1 MISMKI
7 STERLCIRN
16 AETTDALGVYELM
29 SDEQTALQTGFSPM
43 SHPSEAEGKI
53 RKELVTG
60 NLFVITKRKKH
71 KRWLAYLSYILAHFK
86 KRTETLQTIKSAIS
100 STKKHEGMGIWQ
112 KP

>member
-1 MISMKI
+1 MKI

-60 NLFVITKRKKH
+60 NLFVITKKEEAQKV
-71 KRWLAYLSYILAHFK
+71 IGVFHFK

-100 STKKHEGMGIWQ
+100 STKKHEGMGI
-112 KP
+112 

>member
-1 MISMKI
+1 MKI

-53 RKELVTG
+53 RKELV
-60 NLFVITKRKKH
+60 NR
-71 KRWLAYLSYILAHFK
+71 
-86 KRTETLQTIKSAIS
+86 
-100 STKKHEGMGIWQ
+100 
-112 KP
+112 

>member
-1 MISMKI
+1 MKI

-60 NLFVITKRKKH
+60 NLFVITKKEE
-71 KRWLAYLSYILAHFK
+71 A
-86 KRTETLQTIKSAIS
+86 
-100 STKKHEGMGIWQ
+100 Q
-112 KP
+112 KVIGSI

>member
-1 MISMKI
+1 MKI

-60 NLFVITKRKKH
+60 NQLFPNFPFCFARMAHRGETGLESGLFVTHQFID
-71 KRWLAYLSYILAHFK
+71 A
-86 KRTETLQTIKSAIS
+86 
-100 STKKHEGMGIWQ
+100 
-112 KP
+112 